1 MDAQRINTLRKVE
14 MPTGFLS
21 LAPATS
27 GGTKAVAEGIA
38 KPAVRRSSSLSS
50 ERSNKSYKILKLNP
64 VHLGEHA
71 DDHKGDW
78 HEIAVVG

>member
-1 MDAQRINTLRKVE
+1 MDANSLSTLRKMDSPGV
-14 MPTGFLS
+14 FLS

-27 GGTKAVAEGIA
+27 GGIKVAAEGISR
-38 KPAVRRSSSLSS
+38 PPVRRSSSLSS
-50 ERSNKSYKILKLNP
+50 EGSAKGYKVLKLNP

-78 HEIAVVG
+78 HDVFVE

>member
-1 MDAQRINTLRKVE
+1 MDAQSLSTIRKVE

-27 GGTKAVAEGIA
+27 GGTRGVAEGLVR
-38 KPAVRRSSSLSS
+38 PATRRSSSLSS
-50 ERSNKSYKILKLNP
+50 VGSNKGYKVLKLNP

-78 HEIAVVG
+78 HDVAVE